1 MRATMDKEDIMQG
14 GIDKEF
20 AKIYLENNLK
30 LSRDDALV
38 LLSNTIRYKEGLPE
52 PVKGMTE
59 NIRRFSEL
67 VKKEVGRLVD
77 VFCEEYRGSGEGSNI
92 KETIRKVCKM
102 TNEVEIFCTLAR
114 VLYAIIQCKE
124 SLAVGSIFSGID
136 RASLAALTLLITRM
150 EPTFDELC
158 NGRPARKI

>member
-1 MRATMDKEDIMQG
+1 MQG

-52 PVKGMTE
+52 PVKGIRE
-59 NIRRFSEL
+59 NIQRFSEV
-67 VKKEVGRLVD
+67 VKEWVGELVD
-77 VFCEEYRGSGEGSNI
+77 AFCREYQSSGKDSKI
-92 KETIRKVCKM
+92 KKTIRAM
-102 TNEVEIFCTLAR
+102 REMNNEAVIFYKLAS
-114 VLYAIIQCKE
+114 VLYAVIQSKK
-124 SLAVGSIFSGID
+124 SLAGSPIFSEISKE
-136 RASLAALTLLITRM
+136 SLAALTLLIIKM
-150 EPTFDELC
+150 EPTFDKLC